1 MLDKERY
8 IHKNMGTTDER
19 FEIKERHRTM
29 KKKKRRRRTATTT
42 TRRRIRRRRRITQKQ
57 TNGTHMHSID
67 AG

>member
-29 KKKKRRRRTATTT
+29 KKKKTKKKKSNNNKAENKKKKKNHT
-42 TRRRIRRRRRITQKQ
+42 K
-57 TNGTHMHSID
+57 TN
-67 AG
+67 

>member
-29 KKKKRRRRTATTT
+29 KKKKTKKKKSNNNNKAENKKKKKNHT
-42 TRRRIRRRRRITQKQ
+42 K
-57 TNGTHMHSID
+57 TN
-67 AG
+67 